1 MKWLPKW
8 VGKVY
13 SKLWDEFRENL
24 FFFEDANKILG
35 KTTPNYLSELKK
47 AQALF
52 IFKRKARK
60 RIYRLV
66 SPNLFSLAVA
76 NNLDLRWLKQGEYSN
91 IILLILTKLKENF
104 SQKLSSIGIYGSLA
118 RNEAKKD
125 SDIDFFVIFKDLPD
139 SLIDRLKSLR
149 KIDTSKE
156 IQEELKFLNLNSIYP
171 RFSYH
176 PIKIT
181 ELGLNFFTIDIV
193 FDLKVIYDS
202 FNVLSD
208 FIFEVNKKIWEH
220 KIQRKYLDKN
230 RYYLDLNLSFGEVF
244 KF

>member
-13 SKLWDEFRENL
+13 SKLWAEFRENL

-52 IFKRKARK
+52 IFKRKTRK

-66 SPNLFSLAVA
+66 PPNLFSFAIA
-76 NNLDLRWLKQGEYSN
+76 NNIDLGWLKQGLYSN
-91 IILLILTKLKENF
+91 IILLVFLKLKDF
-104 SQKLSSIGIYGSLA
+104 FGSDFLSLGIFGSIA
-118 RNEAKKD
+118 RNMAKND

-139 SLIDRLKSLR
+139 SIGERINLLVEIEDA
-149 KIDTSKE
+149 KE
-156 IQEELKFLNLNSIYP
+156 IKDELTFLSNNSIYP

-176 PIKIT
+176 IRKKD
-181 ELGLNFFTIDIV
+181 ELGLNFFIIDIA
-193 FDLKVIYDS
+193 FDLKIIYDS
-202 FNVLSD
+202 LNILENFL
-208 FIFEVNKKIWEH
+208 FEINKKIREKH
-220 KIQRKYLDKN
+220 IQRKYLDKE